1 MGFVVD
7 RLALS
12 QIVLRVLWIPIVII
26 PLTADILSLV
36 LSPTVYSLTDRPRL

>member
-12 QIVLRVLWIPIVII
+12 QIFLRVLWFRIVVIPST
-26 PLTADILSLV
+26 PDILSLV
-36 LSPTVYSLTDRPRL
+36 LSPTVYTVTN